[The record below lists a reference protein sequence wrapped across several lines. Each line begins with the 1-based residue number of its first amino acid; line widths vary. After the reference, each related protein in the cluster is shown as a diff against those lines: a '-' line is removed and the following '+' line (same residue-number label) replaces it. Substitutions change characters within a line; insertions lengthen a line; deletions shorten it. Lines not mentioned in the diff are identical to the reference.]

1 MDDRKYNNNDNAV
14 EFLQPHELSDGYPK
28 IFMNHATKEATA
40 AIHMTKER
48 IKSSH
53 FANQIYG
60 QLAEVDAVSKS
71 AQQSKE
77 SNPELPA
84 WTEISPPTGRI
95 RYKSTNN
102 PGKYP
107 RSILSAIGK
116 NKERF
121 GNKQGAENAGKYSG
135 QKLLSTESIRYKI

>member
-1 MDDRKYNNNDNAV
+1 
-14 EFLQPHELSDGYPK
+14 
-28 IFMNHATKEATA
+28 MNHATKEAVA
-40 AIHMTKER
+40 AIHRTKER

-60 QLAEVDAVSKS
+60 QLAEVDAASRS
-71 AQQSKE
+71 PPHSKE
-77 SNPELPA
+77 SNSELPA

-102 PGKYP
+102 PENHP

-121 GNKQGAENAGKYSG
+121 GNLKTILTNNGLNAWKSY
-135 QKLLSTESIRYKI
+135 